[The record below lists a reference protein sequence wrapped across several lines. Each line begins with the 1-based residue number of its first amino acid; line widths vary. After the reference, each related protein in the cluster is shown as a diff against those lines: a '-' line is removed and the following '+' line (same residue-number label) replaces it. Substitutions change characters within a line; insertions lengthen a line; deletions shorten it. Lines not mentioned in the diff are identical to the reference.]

1 LFKHKDRDL
10 PTAFENASK
19 ELGISFIV
27 YKASDQ
33 IYSSRSEFFQT
44 GLFSLKLNPLVH
56 YNLNYLSYREF
67 LTKEIV
73 NNFRYD
79 AFYKK
84 FNSGSEPL
92 IIGVNDAFNKI
103 ELAYSTVDFDV
114 LLFGTYS
121 FALLIIIVVSTFF
134 AGQISAPIRRLTK
147 ATKAVAQGDL
157 NVDLQ
162 NSEKGEL
169 KDLYDGFNIMTKE
182 LQKNQIEIAE
192 LERENAWKEMAKQ
205 VAHEIKNPLTPM
217 KLAIQ
222 QLVASYGDKKEEF
235 ESVLRKLSQSVLNQI
250 ESLSQIATEFS
261 SFAKMPS
268 IRIES
273 FDIISVVND
282 IINLFADESIEIS
295 VEYENESLT
304 IEADQSQFKRM
315 IINMIRNSIQA
326 EAGRILIKVSE
337 QNGMINLLISDN
349 GNGISQEIQNKIFES
364 NFTTKDKGM
373 GLGLKL
379 SKRFLEQIQGDI
391 KLVHSSA
398 GKTEFLILIPIS
410 SKTNIQPVS

>member
-1 LFKHKDRDL
+1 
-10 PTAFENASK
+10 
-19 ELGISFIV
+19 
-27 YKASDQ
+27 
-33 IYSSRSEFFQT
+33 
-44 GLFSLKLNPLVH
+44 
-56 YNLNYLSYREF
+56 
-67 LTKEIV
+67 
-73 NNFRYD
+73 
-79 AFYKK
+79 
-84 FNSGSEPL
+84 
-92 IIGVNDAFNKI
+92 
-103 ELAYSTVDFDV
+103 
-114 LLFGTYS
+114 
-121 FALLIIIVVSTFF
+121 
-134 AGQISAPIRRLTK
+134 
-147 ATKAVAQGDL
+147 
-157 NVDLQ
+157 
-162 NSEKGEL
+162 
-169 KDLYDGFNIMTKE
+169 
-182 LQKNQIEIAE
+182 
-192 LERENAWKEMAKQ
+192 
-205 VAHEIKNPLTPM
+205 M

-273 FDIISVVND
+273 FDITSVVND

>member
-1 LFKHKDRDL
+1 
-10 PTAFENASK
+10 
-19 ELGISFIV
+19 
-27 YKASDQ
+27 
-33 IYSSRSEFFQT
+33 
-44 GLFSLKLNPLVH
+44 
-56 YNLNYLSYREF
+56 
-67 LTKEIV
+67 
-73 NNFRYD
+73 
-79 AFYKK
+79 
-84 FNSGSEPL
+84 
-92 IIGVNDAFNKI
+92 
-103 ELAYSTVDFDV
+103 
-114 LLFGTYS
+114 
-121 FALLIIIVVSTFF
+121 
-134 AGQISAPIRRLTK
+134 
-147 ATKAVAQGDL
+147 
-157 NVDLQ
+157 
-162 NSEKGEL
+162 
-169 KDLYDGFNIMTKE
+169 
-182 LQKNQIEIAE
+182 
-192 LERENAWKEMAKQ
+192 
-205 VAHEIKNPLTPM
+205 
-217 KLAIQ
+217 
-222 QLVASYGDKKEEF
+222 
-235 ESVLRKLSQSVLNQI
+235 
-250 ESLSQIATEFS
+250 
-261 SFAKMPS
+261 
-268 IRIES
+268 
-273 FDIISVVND
+273 VND